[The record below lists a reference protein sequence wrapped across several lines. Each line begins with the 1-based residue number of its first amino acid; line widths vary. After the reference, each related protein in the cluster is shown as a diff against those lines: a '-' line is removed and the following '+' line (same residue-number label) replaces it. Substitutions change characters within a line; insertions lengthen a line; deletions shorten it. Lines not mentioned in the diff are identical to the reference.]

1 MNESSKLVSVVLP
14 VYNGG
19 KYVSRAIQSILPR
32 NVYLINKEN
41 DASVT
46 KTFKRSWDYEKFYYS
61 KVKELFLSK
70 CTAMESYG
78 NIKQL
83 VFKSWINGLKLVLMD
98 GNDIDYNDT
107 AFAEVRDYFTDKA
120 DILLLSEKLIFK
132 MKNPRLYRLIMKFY
146 RLLSKK

>member
-19 KYVSRAIQSILPR
+19 KYVSRAIQSILAR

-46 KTFKRSWDYEKFYYS
+46 KTFKRSWDYEKFYYG

-78 NIKQL
+78 DIKQL
-83 VFKSWINGLKLVLMD
+83 VFKSWVNGLKLVLMD
-98 GNDIDYNDT
+98 GNAIDYNDT

-132 MKNPRLYRLIMKFY
+132 MKNPRLYRIIMKFY
-146 RLLSKK
+146 RLLSNK